1 MAEFEQK
8 KVLVS
13 ISKINPFIVVSI
25 LLLFNFL
32 LRIFIWSNTE
42 LFRFADYA
50 AYLGSV
56 ENLAKG
62 EHQYL
67 LEGNFLFAISYIGFF
82 AQNFFG
88 SLDFFFVFN
97 CMIATLTSL
106 ILYFLVVRVTGLAL
120 AGIITVVIQT
130 LYTEYMVFSSV
141 FYTPVIMIFLLSLFL
156 LFMYLYF
163 DSEGKMQRNI

>member
-50 AYLGSV
+50 AYLGRV

-67 LEGNFLFAISYIGFF
+67 LEVISDFLLRISSEVWISFLFSI
-82 AQNFFG
+82 
-88 SLDFFFVFN
+88 V
-97 CMIATLTSL
+97 
-106 ILYFLVVRVTGLAL
+106 
-120 AGIITVVIQT
+120 
-130 LYTEYMVFSSV
+130 
-141 FYTPVIMIFLLSLFL
+141 
-156 LFMYLYF
+156 
-163 DSEGKMQRNI
+163 